1 MKILGSTS
9 WLIGSLMTEEEIVT
23 AAISRLS
30 GWIPHKGGDCPF
42 PDKKIVEIKLR
53 DGRTIGPIV
62 SVCFFW
68 SWVSDPKEDLNVMA
82 YRIIK

>member
-9 WLIGSLMTEEEIVT
+9 WHTESLMTNEEIAK
-23 AAISRLS
+23 AAIARLG
-30 GWIPHKGGDCPF
+30 GWIPHGGGDCPF
-42 PDKKIVEIKLR
+42 PDKKIVEVKLR
-53 DGRTIGPIV
+53 NGRTIGPIV

-68 SWVSDPKEDLNVMA
+68 SWALDPKEEFNVMA